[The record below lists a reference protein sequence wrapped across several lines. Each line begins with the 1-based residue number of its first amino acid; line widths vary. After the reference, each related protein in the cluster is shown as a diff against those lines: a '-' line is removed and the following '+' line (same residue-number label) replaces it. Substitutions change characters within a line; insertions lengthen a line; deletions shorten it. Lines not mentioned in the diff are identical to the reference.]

1 MSYFCYVLPVPTR
14 RALPY
19 AECHKTVGL
28 VFPFQPFP
36 FLLFNLFPLY
46 FPLSI
51 FNFQF
56 SIFNFQLPT
65 SFLLFRHTWYEL
77 TMFCHSTYVPGPT
90 DESGF
95 R

>member
-1 MSYFCYVLPVPTR
+1 MSYCCDVLPVPTR

-95 R
+95 K

>member
-1 MSYFCYVLPVPTR
+1 MFCPSPPVGRCPTLSATR
-14 RALPY
+14 PLALF
-19 AECHKTVGL
+19 
-28 VFPFQPFP
+28 FP
-36 FLLFNLFPLY
+36 FNLFPFSFSTFSLY
-46 FPLSI
+46 TFP
-51 FNFQF
+51 FQF
-56 SIFNFQLPT
+56 SIFNSQLST

>member
-28 VFPFQPFP
+28 VFPFLF
-36 FLLFNLFPLY
+36 FNLFPLY

-51 FNFQF
+51 FNFQL
-56 SIFNFQLPT
+56 STLNSQLST

-95 R
+95 K